1 MIRDEIKKLF
11 SDSDI
16 DSAYQIECLKNDCPA
31 YVVRF
36 FNSFGVAVPYNG
48 SEINEEFANAKIHT
62 GFITIEGVPRSCL
75 FLTSSIESTRNE
87 FAVFCEDFVDPG
99 VEGTKRKK

>member
-36 FNSFGVAVPYNG
+36 FNSFGVAVPYDG
-48 SEINEEFANAKIHT
+48 SEINE
-62 GFITIEGVPRSCL
+62 
-75 FLTSSIESTRNE
+75 
-87 FAVFCEDFVDPG
+87 
-99 VEGTKRKK
+99 